1 MMELSIVD
9 KLYNEIMLLS
19 VSNRGVLYDKIKK
32 DLFLENE
39 VVAYSFAVKPLTKN
53 EYKEQI
59 KIGLKQI
66 ANGEVITDDEL
77 QSEIETCSLP
87 NG

>member
-1 MMELSIVD
+1 MELSIVD

-32 DLFLENE
+32 DLSLENE

-59 KIGLKQI
+59 EIGLKQI

-77 QSEIETCSLP
+77 QSEIETW
-87 NG
+87 

>member
-32 DLFLENE
+32 DLSLENE

>member
-1 MMELSIVD
+1 MELSTVD

-19 VSNRGVLYDKIKK
+19 VSNKDMLYHKIKK
-32 DLFLENE
+32 DLYRDSEI
-39 VVAYSFAVKPLTKN
+39 VAYSTAGKPLTRK

-66 ANGEVITDDEL
+66 TNGEVVSDDEL
-77 QSEIETCSLP
+77 QKEIETW
-87 NG
+87 